1 MRKGEIR
8 ILFFCYAN
16 IFLVILLFVSSS
28 RVSGKLYVRSIE
40 MQIVRAMLSFGNS
53 RSDDYFV
60 DVCLCVGGW
69 VLWRQVYVL
78 DYLQHHECCSR
89 GRWRSCPPPPTSKYM
104 SLRVY
109 LSLSLSRAHALTHT
123 HACFPF
129 PLVDEWIIK
138 ATLFMIHADP
148 SLSQLFLLVC
158 RSRGRAQPRLSLSHC
173 TAHILRGQNKRGTEC

>member
-1 MRKGEIR
+1 MANCIMRKGEIR

-69 VLWRQVYVL
+69 VL
-78 DYLQHHECCSR
+78 
-89 GRWRSCPPPPTSKYM
+89 
-104 SLRVY
+104 
-109 LSLSLSRAHALTHT
+109 
-123 HACFPF
+123 
-129 PLVDEWIIK
+129 
-138 ATLFMIHADP
+138 
-148 SLSQLFLLVC
+148 
-158 RSRGRAQPRLSLSHC
+158 
-173 TAHILRGQNKRGTEC
+173 